1 MGIIIPKN
9 EKNNKKKMIL
19 RQNFRTFDSVEGT
32 LARL

>member
-19 RQNFRTFDSVEGT
+19 RQNFRTFAPRKD
-32 LARL
+32 

>member
-19 RQNFRTFDSVEGT
+19 RQNFCLVLTYSY
-32 LARL
+32 L